1 MIAGLVVGG
10 STPKQVLVR
19 AVGPG
24 LAAFGVTGTLADPQI
39 ELFRGATRVAS
50 NDNWGGDA
58 AIKAAALATGAFP
71 LDAASADA
79 ALLVRL
85 DPGAYTAQVSG
96 VGGKTGV
103 ALVEAYDV
111 DAVTPFTTQKVL
123 NVSTR
128 GSVGT
133 GGAQLIAG
141 FVIGGNSAKK
151 VLIRG
156 VGPALGAAP
165 FNLSGVLTD
174 PVLRLVRADG
184 TLVRENDNWELGN
197 DGLLVA
203 EANAKVGAF
212 ALGAGSRDA
221 ALLISLPPGA
231 YTAQLAGANGGT
243 GMGLIEVY
251 EVP

>member
-1 MIAGLVVGG
+1 MLI
-10 STPKQVLVR
+10 R

-24 LAAFGVTGTLADPQI
+24 LAAFGVPGTLADPQI
-39 ELFRGATRVAS
+39 DLFLGSTRVAS
-50 NDNWGGDA
+50 NDNWGGDV

-111 DAVTPFTTQKVL
+111 DSVTPFTTQKVL

-128 GSVGT
+128 GTVGT

-165 FNLSGVLTD
+165 FNLGGVLAD
-174 PVLRLVRADG
+174 PVLRLVRTDG
-184 TLVRENDNWELGN
+184 TLVRENDNWQVGN
-197 DGLLVA
+197 EALLIA
-203 EANAKVGAF
+203 EANGKVGAF
-212 ALGAGSRDA
+212 ALAAGSRDA

-231 YTAQLAGANGGT
+231 YTAQLTGANGGT